1 MGRISRKNRSFQQ
14 KGIQLVLP
22 REERIAM
29 IYDGLTSLSHQLG
42 LMAVQEMLAEDVT
55 DLCGQMHQRLPGK
68 TARRWG
74 SQAGV
79 VTIGGRKVAIQR
91 PRARLFN
98 GSEAKLESYRHLQS
112 PEAMPNNALRLLL
125 RGVSTRNYEGC
136 LEQVAEEGFGT
147 KRSSV
152 SRHWVKA
159 TAKQMRELA
168 ERRFDDQKFVAIFMD
183 GVSYGGEMLV
193 VALGVTEKGYKIVL
207 GIRQGATENAEVCTD
222 LLADLR
228 DRGLNFKDAILFVL
242 DGAKALT
249 AAVKRICGA
258 RAQIQRCQQHKIRNV
273 LGYLAEKYH
282 EDIRGRMSAAYTSKD
297 WHDAE
302 ERLLTLVSWLKRIN
316 PDAAGSL
323 REGLEE
329 TLTVQKLGL
338 PAILAK
344 SLVTTNPIESVFS
357 SAATLTGRVKRWRQ
371 GNMKM
376 RWAVAGALRAEKSFN
391 RLKGYR
397 EIPMLQEALERTIGK
412 GALDQT
418 AKAA

>member
-1 MGRISRKNRSFQQ
+1 MGRISRKNRVFQQ
-14 KGIQLVLP
+14 KNIQLVLP

-29 IYDGLTSLSHQLG
+29 IQNGLTQLSHQLG
-42 LMAVQEMLAEDVT
+42 LMAAQEMLAADVT
-55 DLCGQMHQRLPGK
+55 ELCGPKHQRLIGK
-68 TARRWG
+68 AARRWG

-79 VTIGGRKVAIQR
+79 VTIAGRKVAMQR
-91 PRARLFN
+91 PRARRVS
-98 GSEAKLESYRHLQS
+98 GGEAELESYRYLQS
-112 PEAMPNNALRLLL
+112 PQAMPDNALRLLL
-125 RGVSTRNYEGC
+125 RGVSCRDYESC
-136 LEQVAEEGFGT
+136 LEPVAEEGFGT

-152 SRHWVKA
+152 SRHFVKA

-193 VALGVTEKGYKIVL
+193 TALGVTEKGDKIVL
-207 GIRQGATENAEVCTD
+207 GLRQGATENATVCKD
-222 LLADLR
+222 LLTDLR
-228 DRGLNFKDAILFVL
+228 DRGLDTDSAVLCVL
-242 DGAKALT
+242 DGSKALT
-249 AAVKRICGA
+249 AAVKAIWGNRCLV
-258 RAQIQRCQQHKIRNV
+258 QRCQQHKIRNV

-282 EDIRGRMSAAYTSKD
+282 DDIRGRMSAAYASKD

-302 ERLLTLVSWLKRIN
+302 ERLLTLVTWLKRIN
-316 PDAAGSL
+316 ADAAASL

-344 SLVTTNPIESVFS
+344 SLNTTNPIESVFS
-357 SAATLTGRVKRWRQ
+357 VADKLKGRVKRWRQ

-376 RWAVAGALRAEKSFN
+376 RWATAGVLKAEARFN
-391 RLKGYR
+391 RLKGFR
-397 EIPMLQEALERTIGK
+397 EIPILQEALRRKVGNS
-412 GALDQT
+412 ALDHI